1 MIVFSRRRLLW
12 VLLGAVCF
20 SPVVVGAVPAF
31 WYALASGAVLIFAAY
46 AFGPARPLRLKRAA
60 LVMLSGCLAVTLC
73 DLCLRPLYFHLFE
86 VRPTERFLSAWPPL
100 PLLHRYAADVSSEWD
115 TYGDLAG
122 ASGRKDWREMRR
134 VEFVTD
140 AHGFRNEPRGA
151 GAEARPLDVIVLG
164 DSFGVAGGTT
174 QADTVSGVLARDY
187 GLNTYNLSVS
197 RENPGQQYANLVI
210 EGRRLKTRAGTC
222 VLWLVFTGNDL
233 DEPYHPELADPR
245 PAPPGW
251 RTRLVT
257 GFKDF
262 RERSPVRRLLRPGS
276 AGLVIERPFV
286 DGRHMLFYGPY
297 AERRG
302 RTAEEVR
309 RHPNFESLKATL
321 GAMRRLAGERGL
333 TVMVALVPS
342 KEEVYAWALDG
353 APPWS
358 ADTGP
363 SGFSVVMRELSAQ
376 QEFRFLDLKPP
387 LAEASGRAF
396 AETGALL
403 WWRDDTHWN
412 AAGQRAVAAAV
423 IRESFIGGAGGQARA
438 ESQGRRSSSR

>member
-1 MIVFSRRRLLW
+1 MRVFSRRLLPW
-12 VLLGAVCF
+12 VSLGAVCF
-20 SPVVVGAVPAF
+20 SPVAVGALSAF
-31 WYALASGAVLIFAAY
+31 PYALASGAALIFAAD
-46 AFGPARPLRLKRAA
+46 AFRPARSLRSKRAA
-60 LVMLSGCLAVTLC
+60 LVLLSLCFAVTLS
-73 DLCLRPLYFHLFE
+73 DLCLRPLFFRLFE
-86 VRPTERFLSAWPPL
+86 VRPTERLLRAWPPL
-100 PLLHRYAADVSSEWD
+100 PLLQRYTANVSSEWD
-115 TYGDLAG
+115 TYGDLAA

-151 GAEARPLDVIVLG
+151 GVEARPLDVIVLG

-174 QADTVSGVLARDY
+174 QAETLSSLLARDY

-197 RENPGQQYANLVI
+197 RENPQQQYANLLI

-233 DEPYHPELADPR
+233 DEPYYPELADPR

-257 GFKDF
+257 GFNDF
-262 RERSPVRRLLRPGS
+262 RARSPVRRLLRPGA

-286 DGRHMLFYGPY
+286 DGRPMLFYGPY

-309 RHPNFESLKATL
+309 RHPNFESLKAVL

-333 TVMVALVPS
+333 TVTLALVPS
-342 KEEVYAWALDG
+342 KEEVYSWALDG
-353 APPWS
+353 APAWSS
-358 ADTGP
+358 ADKQP
-363 SGFSVVMRELSAQ
+363 SGFSIVMRELCAQ
-376 QEFRFLDLKPP
+376 QEFRFLDLKPS
-387 LAEASGRAF
+387 LVEASGRVF

-403 WWRDDTHWN
+403 WWRDDTHWS
-412 AAGQRAVAAAV
+412 AAGQRAAAAAI

-438 ESQGRRSSSR
+438 Q